1 MSFCDIILSVI
12 PSIRD
17 ALSKL
22 KITQSCLHVHKFHFL
37 SLKCA
42 TPSEMRNDYLS
53 WSRSAGCRC
62 SRPSASAHTHASQI
76 NEVHGWVDREQAEN
90 GKVESRTLAAGN
102 FLMILGES
110 DAAKSYGSDALV
122 ISQLQAKQFEKLS
135 PWRFSLA
142 DASSGSGFYLKRR
155 KSPTI

>member
-1 MSFCDIILSVI
+1 
-12 PSIRD
+12 
-17 ALSKL
+17 
-22 KITQSCLHVHKFHFL
+22 
-37 SLKCA
+37 
-42 TPSEMRNDYLS
+42 
-53 WSRSAGCRC
+53 
-62 SRPSASAHTHASQI
+62 
-76 NEVHGWVDREQAEN
+76 VDREQAEN

-102 FLMILGES
+102 FLMIILGES
-110 DAAKSYGSDALV
+110 DATKSYGSDALV